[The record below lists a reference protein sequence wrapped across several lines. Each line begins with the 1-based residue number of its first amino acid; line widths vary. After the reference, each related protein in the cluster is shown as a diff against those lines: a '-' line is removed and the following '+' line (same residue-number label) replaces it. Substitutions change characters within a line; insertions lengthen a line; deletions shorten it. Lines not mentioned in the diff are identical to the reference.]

1 MLSMPI
7 KENLR
12 FAVYYAPRGRY
23 RLYILGSQIA
33 DKFLYPTDYLI
44 GVIGPEGS
52 GKSTLIRGIFP
63 GLELTNDDDGVKFQR
78 NPIFEFD
85 PSNFFSPHTFH
96 IDVRYELAFHQ
107 IHEIVDVIDKVVKSN
122 RRVVV
127 EHFDLVY
134 KHLGYNAQIIFG
146 IGEEVRV
153 YRPSILGPSPYRI
166 KEVAETNLIYRLMAH
181 TAEDMVGLVLN
192 KLYGIKQD
200 VLHSDVR
207 HGFVISFEQE
217 TKIDF
222 DLVENEVKKLIEKNL
237 PVTPIAG
244 DFIMIGDEKVY
255 CTGKRIHVKNT
266 GDVKNFRLAKKLKF
280 DPISELYLLV
290 GFIGEEN
297 IEVMDE
303 YPPLKIDDFMTPL
316 DNG

>member
-44 GVIGPEGS
+44 GIIGAEGS
-52 GKSTLIRGIFP
+52 GKSTLIRGAFP
-63 GLELTNDDDGVKFQR
+63 GLTLTNDDEGINIRR
-78 NPIFEFD
+78 NPIFDFD
-85 PSNFFSPHTFH
+85 SDDFFSGHTFH
-96 IDVRYELAFHQ
+96 IDVRHELAFHQ
-107 IHEIVDVIDKVVKSN
+107 MYEIVEAIDKVVHSK
-122 RRVVV
+122 RRVIV

-134 KHLGYNAQIIFG
+134 QNLGYNAQIIFG

-153 YRPSILGPSPYRI
+153 YRPSILGPSPYKI

-192 KLYGIKQD
+192 KLYGTKRDI
-200 VLHSDVR
+200 LHSDVR
-207 HGFVISFEQE
+207 HGFVIGFGEKSD
-217 TKIDF
+217 IDIE
-222 DLVENEVKKLIEKNL
+222 LVENEVKKLIDKNL
-237 PVTPIAG
+237 PVSPLAG
-244 DFIMIGDEKVY
+244 DYISIGDEQYY

-266 GDVKNFRLAKKLKF
+266 KDVKNFRLIKQLKF
-280 DPISELYLLV
+280 DPISKQYLLI
-290 GFIGEEN
+290 GFIGEEE
-297 IEVMDE
+297 IEIMNE
-303 YPPLKIDDFMTPL
+303 FPPLIID
-316 DNG
+316 NY

>member
-23 RLYILGSQIA
+23 RLYVLGSQIA

-52 GKSTLIRGIFP
+52 GKSTLIKGVFP
-63 GLELTNDDDGVKFQR
+63 GLELTNDDEGVNIRR
-78 NPIFEFD
+78 NPIFDFD
-85 PSNFFSPHTFH
+85 PEDFFSGHTFH
-96 IDVRYELAFHQ
+96 IDVRHELAFHQ
-107 IHEIVDVIDKVVKSN
+107 IHEIVEAISRVVFSN
-122 RRVVV
+122 RRVIV

-134 KHLGYNAQIIFG
+134 QYLGYNAQIIFG

-153 YRPSILGPSPYRI
+153 YRPSILGPSPYKI

-192 KLYGIKQD
+192 KLYGLKRDI
-200 VLHSDVR
+200 LHSDVR
-207 HGFVISFEQE
+207 HGFVIGFSEKPE
-217 TKIDF
+217 IE
-222 DLVENEVKKLIEKNL
+222 LELLEAEVKKLIENNL
-237 PVTPIAG
+237 PVSPLPG
-244 DFIMIGDEKVY
+244 DYISIGDEKYY

-266 GDVKNFRLAKKLKF
+266 SEVKNYRLIKQLKF
-280 DPISELYLLV
+280 DPISKQYLLI
-290 GFIGEEN
+290 GFIGEED
-297 IEVMDE
+297 IEVMNE
-303 YPPLKIDDFMTPL
+303 YPPLFVDGF
-316 DNG
+316 

>member
-63 GLELTNDDDGVKFQR
+63 GLELTNDDEGVNIPN
-78 NPIFEFD
+78 NPIFNFD
-85 PSNFFSPHTFH
+85 PADYFSGHTFH
-96 IDVRYELAFHQ
+96 IDVRHELAFHQ
-107 IHEIVDVIDKVVKSN
+107 MHEIVEVIDRVVHAN
-122 RRVVV
+122 RRVIV

-153 YRPSILGPSPYRI
+153 YRPSVLGPSPYKI

-181 TAEDMVGLVLN
+181 TAEDLTGLVLN
-192 KLYGIKQD
+192 KLYGVSRDI
-200 VLHSDVR
+200 LHSDVR
-207 HGFVISFEQE
+207 HGFVIGFSEKP
-217 TKIDF
+217 KID
-222 DLVENEVKKLIEKNL
+222 LEVVENEVKKLIEANL
-237 PVTPIAG
+237 PVKPLVG
-244 DFIMIGDEKVY
+244 DYISIGDEKYY
-255 CTGKRIHVKNT
+255 CTGKRIHVKTT
-266 GDVKNFRLAKKLKF
+266 GEVKDFRLIKQFKF
-280 DPISELYLLV
+280 DPISKQYLLV
-290 GFIGEEN
+290 GFIGDEN

-303 YPPLKIDDFMTPL
+303 FPPLKVDGFTI
-316 DNG
+316 NE